1 MSSPTSSISAPPFI
15 SNTRVP
21 ASECPFIF
29 DNKLTGS
36 NKTESAEN
44 TRDLLCTALCS
55 KYMTEILSA
64 KATLSIY
71 LSNSVGIGEHPQH
84 LDEMDK
90 LIDTIASNEDK
101 LQALKKHVKFE

>member
-1 MSSPTSSISAPPFI
+1 
-15 SNTRVP
+15 
-21 ASECPFIF
+21 
-29 DNKLTGS
+29 
-36 NKTESAEN
+36 
-44 TRDLLCTALCS
+44 
-55 KYMTEILSA
+55 MTEILSA

-101 LQALKKHVKFE
+101 LQALKKHVKF